1 MRTRPAMGPGRCGD
15 DNNDFGARH
24 KPTAVIIY
32 MPRTIYIYN
41 VYV

>member
-1 MRTRPAMGPGRCGD
+1 MRTRPVMGSGRCG
-15 DNNDFGARH
+15 DNNDFGARR

-32 MPRTIYIYN
+32 MPRTVYN